1 MRREADRRTGTFA
14 NRSIY
19 NDPMASGPRGIA
31 LGLRAVR
38 TLASSELL
46 DRLRLREAAT
56 RVLYRATRN
65 GFRAAGTAGRTFT
78 AGKQLGAP
86 ARLRPSRPD
95 LFDLTPTDEQQM
107 LQAMLRAFAS
117 ERLRPA
123 AQAADTACA
132 PPAELLADGAELGI
146 ATLGVPAALGGA
158 HDEASTVT
166 SVLVAEALAHGDM
179 GLAVALL
186 APAGVATAL
195 SLWGDERQQAA
206 YLPPFTGDDV
216 PAAAFALLEPHA
228 MFDPYAVATRA
239 RAVPGGYALSGL
251 KSLVPRAQDA
261 DLLLVAA
268 RRDDAQPALFIV
280 EPARSPGVEARP
292 APAMGVRAAA
302 TADVRLDDVHVP
314 AENLLAGGDP
324 AAFADC
330 VRRARL
336 AWCALAIGTGRAVLD
351 HVIPYVN
358 ERRAFGEPIS
368 HRQAV
373 AFAVSDMATEL
384 EGMRLL
390 TLRAAARADAGE
402 DFARE
407 VALARALCAAKGRQ
421 IGSDGIQL
429 LGGHGFVK
437 EHPVERWY
445 RDLSA
450 IGVMEGA
457 LLV

>member
-1 MRREADRRTGTFA
+1 MST
-14 NRSIY
+14 
-19 NDPMASGPRGIA
+19 GPRGIA
-31 LGLRAVR
+31 FGLRAVR
-38 TLASSELL
+38 TLASSEVL
-46 DRLRLREAAT
+46 DRLRMRDGAT
-56 RVLYRATRN
+56 RLLYRGTRR

-78 AGKQLGAP
+78 AAKRLGAP
-86 ARLRPSRPD
+86 ARLRTASPD

-107 LQAMLRAFAS
+107 LQAMLREFAA

-123 AQAADTACA
+123 AEAADAACA
-132 PPAELLADGAELGI
+132 PSADLLADGAALGV
-146 ATLGVPAALGGA
+146 ATLGVPEALGGTQT
-158 HDEASTVT
+158 EASAV
-166 SVLVAEALAHGDM
+166 SAVLAAEALAHGDM

-186 APAGVATAL
+186 APAGVAAAL
-195 SLWGDERQQAA
+195 TLWGDEHQQAA

-216 PAAAFALLEPHA
+216 PAAALAVLEPRA
-228 MFDPYAVATRA
+228 LFDPFAVNTRA
-239 RAVPGGYALSGL
+239 RAVAGGYALSGL
-251 KSLVPRAQDA
+251 KTLVPRAEDA
-261 DLLLVAA
+261 ELLLVAA
-268 RRDDAQPALFIV
+268 RLDDAAPALFLV
-280 EPARSPGVEARP
+280 EPGRSPGVEVRP

-302 TADVRLDDVHVP
+302 TGDVRLDDVRVP

-330 VRRARL
+330 IRRARL
-336 AWCALAIGTGRAVLD
+336 AWCAMAIGTARAVLD

-373 AFAVSDMATEL
+373 AFPVADIATEL

-390 TLRAAARADAGE
+390 TLRAAARADAGK
-402 DFARE
+402 DMARE
-407 VALARALCAAKGRQ
+407 VALARALCAAKGRR
-421 IGSDGIQL
+421 IGSDGVQL
-429 LGGHGFVK
+429 LGGHGYVK

-450 IGVMEGA
+450 VGVMEGA